1 MDYTH
6 ERIEQMKEELCQQE
20 VEQIMLSDCLYEI
33 LMDGCRGW
41 SNMNDLT
48 IIECYKE
55 YIEQQ

>member
-33 LMDGCRGW
+33 LMDGCRG
-41 SNMNDLT
+41 
-48 IIECYKE
+48 
-55 YIEQQ
+55 